1 MSPLA
6 QTIVDELR
14 TNPRQFAEIVDRHRD
29 VPWPNFLKA
38 WGEVRGIEAL
48 GRDEDGHYLIKKD

>member
-6 QTIVDELR
+6 RTIVDELR
-14 TNPRQFAEIVDRHRD
+14 ANPRQFAEIVDRHRD
-29 VPWPNFLKA
+29 VPWPDFLKA

-48 GRDEDGHYLIKKD
+48 GRDEDGHYLIKMV

>member
-14 TNPRQFAEIVDRHRD
+14 ANPRQFAELVDRHRN

-48 GRDEDGHYLIKKD
+48 GRDEDGHYLIKMV